1 MGFLDNYEDVNAR
14 IKRFRSEFPS
24 GRLIAFIEDIDL
36 NKGTVLIRAEAYR
49 EYEDAVPSA
58 VDYAYGNV
66 ATLTNNM
73 KKWLIED
80 TVTSA
85 YGRVIGLLTPSLEHN
100 ARPTVQD
107 MQKVEN
113 LPADPDPWS
122 TKAAIEDMPTM
133 ATAVQEI
140 GTQLGGELVQE
151 APQCSHGHRV
161 WRQQTEEKIKAGE
174 KNWGGY
180 MCVEKVRAKQCA
192 PYWYVLASDGKWKP
206 QV

>member
-24 GRLIAFIEDIDL
+24 GRLIAYIEDIDIL
-36 NKGTVLIRAEAYR
+36 KGTVLVKAEAYR

-58 VDYAYGNV
+58 VDYAFGNV

-85 YGRVIGLLTPSLEHN
+85 YGRVIGLLTPSEH

-113 LPADPDPWS
+113 LPADSDPWS
-122 TKAAIEDMPTM
+122 TKASIEDMATM
-133 ATAVQEI
+133 ASSILEI
-140 GTQLGGELVQE
+140 GTKLGGELIAE
-151 APQCSHGHRV
+151 APQCLHGHMV
-161 WRQQTEEKIKAGE
+161 WAEGTAKTTGKPWAAYKCTER
-174 KNWGGY
+174 
-180 MCVEKVRAKQCA
+180 VRANQCT
-192 PYWYVLASDGKWKP
+192 PRWYVLTSEGKWKP

>member
-14 IKRFRSEFPS
+14 IKRFRTEFPS
-24 GRLIAFIEDIDL
+24 GRLVAYIEDIDII
-36 NKGTVLIRAEAYR
+36 KGTVLVKAEAYR

-58 VDYAYGNV
+58 VDYAFGNV

-85 YGRVIGLLTPSLEHN
+85 YGRVIGLLTPSEH

-122 TKAAIEDMPTM
+122 NKAFAMENIPTM
-133 ATAVQEI
+133 GEAVKEI
-140 GTQLGGELVQE
+140 GTQLGGELVKE
-151 APQCSHGHRV
+151 APQCSHGHMV
-161 WRQQTEEKIKAGE
+161 WKQSHDGAPKS
-174 KNWGGY
+174 WGGY
-180 MCVEKVRAKQCA
+180 FCTERTKATQCT
-192 PYWYVLASDGKWKP
+192 PRWYVLRSTGKWEP

>member
-14 IKRFRSEFPS
+14 IKRFRSEFPT
-24 GRLIAFIEDIDL
+24 GRLIAYIEDIDVT
-36 NKGTVLIRAEAYR
+36 KGTVLVKAEAYR

-58 VDYAYGNV
+58 VDYAFGNV
-66 ATLTNNM
+66 ATLPNNM

-85 YGRVIGLLTPSLEHN
+85 YGRVIGLLTPSEH

-133 ATAVQEI
+133 ATAVAEI
-140 GTQLGGELVQE
+140 GSQLGGELVKE
-151 APQCSHGHRV
+151 APQCSHGHMV
-161 WRQQTEEKIKAGE
+161 WKQSHEGAPKS
-174 KNWGGY
+174 WGGY
-180 MCVEKVRAKQCA
+180 FCTERTKATQCT
-192 PYWYVLASDGKWKP
+192 PRWYVLRSTGKWEP

>member
-14 IKRFRSEFPS
+14 IKRFRSEYPT
-24 GRLIAFIEDIDL
+24 GRLIAYIEDIDVI
-36 NKGTVLIRAEAYR
+36 KGTVLVKAEAYR
-49 EYEDAVPSA
+49 EYEDALPSA
-58 VDYAYGNV
+58 VDYAFGNV
-66 ATLTNNM
+66 AHLTNNM

-85 YGRVIGLLTPSLEHN
+85 YGRVIGLLTPSEH

-122 TKAAIEDMPTM
+122 NRAAIEDIPTM
-133 ATAVQEI
+133 ASAIGEI
-140 GTQLGGELVQE
+140 EQSLGGAQVAE
-151 APQCSHGHRV
+151 PPRCPHGTMV
-161 WRQQTEEKIKAGE
+161 WAEGTAKATGKPWAAYKCTE
-174 KNWGGY
+174 KN
-180 MCVEKVRAKQCA
+180 RANQCN
-192 PYWYVLASDGKWKP
+192 PYWHVLGSDGKWKP

>member
-14 IKRFRSEFPS
+14 IKRFRSEFPT
-24 GRLIAFIEDIDL
+24 GRLIAYIEDIDVI
-36 NKGTVLIRAEAYR
+36 KGTVLVKAEAYR
-49 EYEDAVPSA
+49 EYEDALPSA
-58 VDYAYGNV
+58 VDYAFGNV
-66 ATLTNNM
+66 AHLTNNM

-85 YGRVIGLLTPSLEHN
+85 YGRVIGLLTPSEH

-122 TKAAIEDMPTM
+122 NRAAIEDIPTM
-133 ATAVQEI
+133 SSAIGEI
-140 GTQLGGELVQE
+140 EQSLGGAQVAA
-151 APQCSHGHRV
+151 APRCSHGTMI
-161 WRQQTEEKIKAGE
+161 WAEGTAKATGKPWAAYKCTE
-174 KNWGGY
+174 KN
-180 MCVEKVRAKQCA
+180 RANQCN
-192 PYWYVLASDGKWKP
+192 PYWHVLGSDGKWKP

>member
-14 IKRFRSEFPS
+14 IKRFRTEFPS
-24 GRLIAFIEDIDL
+24 GRLVAYIEDIDII
-36 NKGTVLIRAEAYR
+36 KGTVLVKAEAYR

-58 VDYAYGNV
+58 VDYAFGNV

-85 YGRVIGLLTPSLEHN
+85 YGRVIGLLTPSEH

-122 TKAAIEDMPTM
+122 TKAFAMENIPTM
-133 ATAVQEI
+133 GEAVQEI
-140 GTQLGGELVQE
+140 GAQLGGEQVKE
-151 APQCSHGHRV
+151 APQCSHGHMV
-161 WRQQTEEKIKAGE
+161 WKQSHDGAPKS
-174 KNWGGY
+174 WGGY
-180 MCVEKVRAKQCA
+180 FCTERTKATQCT
-192 PYWYVLASDGKWKP
+192 PRWYVLRSTGKWEP

>member
-14 IKRFRSEFPS
+14 IKRFRTEFPS
-24 GRLIAFIEDIDL
+24 GRLVAYIEDIDII
-36 NKGTVLIRAEAYR
+36 KGTVLVKAEAYR

-58 VDYAYGNV
+58 VDYAFGNV
-66 ATLTNNM
+66 ATLTNNL

-85 YGRVIGLLTPSLEHN
+85 YGRVIGLLTPSEH

-133 ATAVQEI
+133 ATAVNEI
-140 GTQLGGELVQE
+140 AQTLGGEQVAE
-151 APQCSHGHRV
+151 APRCAHGTMV
-161 WRQQTEEKIKAGE
+161 WAEGTSKAGKPWACYRCTE
-174 KNWGGY
+174 RNK
-180 MCVEKVRAKQCA
+180 ATQCQ
-192 PYWYVLASDGKWKP
+192 PNWYVMTSSGKWAP

>member
-14 IKRFRSEFPS
+14 IKRFRTEFPS
-24 GRLIAFIEDIDL
+24 GRLVAYIEDIDII
-36 NKGTVLIRAEAYR
+36 KGTVLVKAEAYR
-49 EYEDAVPSA
+49 EYEDAAPSA
-58 VDYAYGNV
+58 VDYAFGNV

-85 YGRVIGLLTPSLEHN
+85 YGRVIGLLTPSEH

-113 LPADPDPWS
+113 VPADPDPWS

-140 GTQLGGELVQE
+140 AITLGGEQVAE
-151 APQCSHGHRV
+151 APQCHHGHMV
-161 WRQQTEEKIKAGE
+161 WRQQTKEKLDQGG

-180 MCVEKVRAKQCA
+180 MCPEKLKANQCT
-192 PYWYVLASDGKWKP
+192 PRWYVLASDGKWKP

>member
-14 IKRFRSEFPS
+14 IKRFRTEFPS
-24 GRLIAFIEDIDL
+24 GRLVAYIEDIDII
-36 NKGTVLIRAEAYR
+36 KGTVLVKAEAYR

-58 VDYAYGNV
+58 VDYAFGNV
-66 ATLTNNM
+66 AMLTNNM

-85 YGRVIGLLTPSLEHN
+85 YGRVIGLLTPSEH

-107 MQKVEN
+107 MQKVET

-122 TKAAIEDMPTM
+122 NKAFAMENIPTM
-133 ATAVQEI
+133 GEAVKEI
-140 GTQLGGELVQE
+140 GTQLGGELVKE
-151 APQCSHGHRV
+151 APQCHHGHMV
-161 WRQQTEEKIKAGE
+161 WRQQTKEKLDQGG

-180 MCVEKVRAKQCA
+180 MCPEKLKANQCT
-192 PYWYVLASDGKWKP
+192 PRWYVLASDGKWKP

>member
-14 IKRFRSEFPS
+14 IKRFRTEFPS
-24 GRLIAFIEDIDL
+24 GRLVAYIEDIDII
-36 NKGTVLIRAEAYR
+36 KGTVLVKAEAYR

-58 VDYAYGNV
+58 VDYAFGNV

-140 GTQLGGELVQE
+140 ASTLGGEQVAE
-151 APQCSHGHRV
+151 APQCHHGHMV
-161 WRQQTEEKIKAGE
+161 WRQQTKEKLDQGG

-180 MCVEKVRAKQCA
+180 MCPEKLKANQCT
-192 PYWYVLASDGKWKP
+192 PRWYVLASDGKWKP

>member
-14 IKRFRSEFPS
+14 IKRFRAEFPS
-24 GRLIAFIEDIDL
+24 GRLVAYIEDIDII
-36 NKGTVLIRAEAYR
+36 KGTVLVKAEAYR

-58 VDYAYGNV
+58 VDYAFGNV

-85 YGRVIGLLTPSLEHN
+85 YGRVIGLLTPSEH

-107 MQKVEN
+107 MQKGEN
-113 LPADPDPWS
+113 LPAAPDPWS

-133 ATAVQEI
+133 ATAVADI
-140 GTQLGGELVQE
+140 GAQLGGELVHE

-161 WRQQTEEKIKAGE
+161 WRQQTEEKILAGE
-174 KNWGGY
+174 KNWGGF

-192 PYWYVLASDGKWKP
+192 PYWYVLRSNGKWEP